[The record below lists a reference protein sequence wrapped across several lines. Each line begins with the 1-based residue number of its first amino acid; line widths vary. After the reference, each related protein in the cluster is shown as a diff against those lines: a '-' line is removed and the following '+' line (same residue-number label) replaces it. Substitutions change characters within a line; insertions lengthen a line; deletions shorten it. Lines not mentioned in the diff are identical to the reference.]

1 MTRTDLEAPH
11 PIDLHLDIRAL
22 MQDAMAMADR
32 ADALALAGF
41 FSHFEVTTKEDG
53 TDVTSVDRQIEL
65 ELRDMIGRGGTAAGV
80 LGEEYGETIAGPEGV
95 GRWVLD
101 PIDGTAAFIDADP
114 RFATLIAFESEGRP
128 LVGVVSAPALGLRW
142 WAGIGHGAFLSR
154 DGAVSAAR
162 VSITDDPSAARGL
175 VPDSWMNGP
184 GAGEWPRSPD
194 TLAADAMAAI
204 RWSGFDAS
212 WQAVRVAGGDYD
224 VSVTAGAWWDVA
236 PLPVIVTEA
245 GGVVRTDRRP
255 DGSVA
260 MVLSNSRIA
269 PHLHGID
276 VRSGRGDRF
285 EDDDR
290 RLS

>member
-1 MTRTDLEAPH
+1 MPPQPITSASRPGEAGAVCRLGEASHADHVGVTSTSRMRHTVSAPLRGPTMTRTDLDASH

-22 MQDAMAMADR
+22 MQDALAMADC
-32 ADALALAGF
+32 ADAVALAGF
-41 FSHFEVTTKEDG
+41 FSHFEVTTKADG
-53 TDVTSVDRQIEL
+53 TDVTSVDRQIEA
-65 ELRDMIGRGGTAAGV
+65 ELRDMIGHGNTAPGV
-80 LGEEYGETIAGPEGV
+80 LGEEYGETTAGPEGV

-184 GAGEWPRSPD
+184 GPGEWPRSPD
-194 TLAADAMAAI
+194 VRPPT
-204 RWSGFDAS
+204 RWPRCGGQGSMHRGRRCAS
-212 WQAVRVAGGDYD
+212 RAG
-224 VSVTAGAWWDVA
+224 T
-236 PLPVIVTEA
+236 TKC
-245 GGVVRTDRRP
+245 R
-255 DGSVA
+255 
-260 MVLSNSRIA
+260 
-269 PHLHGID
+269 
-276 VRSGRGDRF
+276 
-285 EDDDR
+285 
-290 RLS
+290 